1 MACLDDGYT
10 QEDRTRQSP
19 ATPISYVNNYYLI
32 MSFDL

>member
-19 ATPISYVNNYYLI
+19 ATTISYVNYYLI
-32 MSFDL
+32 MYFDL